1 MGAFRSPP
9 TPFGFFRSVEEETS
23 GIKTAELFAFFRR
36 FGRGLDHPV
45 GNFKQDGIQRFR
57 PPVQE
62 TLAQLTADIPQELPL
77 FRRFDSFRQ
86 GMDLHAVRDVD
97 HRFDDLPVQA
107 SAGIQILN
115 QRHVEL
121 DQVDFK
127 AAENVQRGIAAAEIV
142 DPELVSHFPQAA
154 QLGLEALGGG
164 GDIPLGN
171 LHDSGDKGLRFLP
184 EYPGN

>member
-1 MGAFRSPP
+1 MG
-9 TPFGFFRSVEEETS
+9 
-23 GIKTAELFAFFRR
+23 
-36 FGRGLDHPV
+36 
-45 GNFKQDGIQRFR
+45 
-57 PPVQE
+57 
-62 TLAQLTADIPQELPL
+62 
-77 FRRFDSFRQ
+77 
-86 GMDLHAVRDVD
+86 DVD

-142 DPELVSHFPQAA
+142 EPELVSHFPQAA
-154 QLGLEALGGG
+154 QLGLKALGGG

-171 LHDSGDKGLRFLP
+171 LHDKAVPGDIFIHLIAEIKGFDFFRNIPVIEILGGKVHRDRQQGEAGFRAERNFPADLLHHI
-184 EYPGN
+184 